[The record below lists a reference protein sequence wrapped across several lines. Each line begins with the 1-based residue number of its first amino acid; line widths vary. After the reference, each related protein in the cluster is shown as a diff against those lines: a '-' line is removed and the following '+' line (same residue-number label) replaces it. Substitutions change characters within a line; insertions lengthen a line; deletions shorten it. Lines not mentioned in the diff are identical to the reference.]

1 MPALVE
7 DRIKFNRIGFPSFGD
22 GTGIFIEASDD
33 GDMARSRLSGRTSV
47 RDAPTALILDDI
59 PQEGSSVIAVSVRL
73 VELVSS

>member
-1 MPALVE
+1 MSALVE

-22 GTGIFIEASDD
+22 STGIFIEASND
-33 GDMARSRLSGRTSV
+33 GNMARSRLSGRTSV
-47 RDAPTALILDDI
+47 RDTPTALIIDDI